1 MTTQN
6 AIAPVQTIP
15 ALDLGRQYSEIQHEI
30 DVALKGVLDSQVF
43 ILGPQVRALEEEI
56 SRYCGT
62 RFAVAVASGT
72 DALILSL
79 HALGIGRGD
88 EVIVP
93 GFSFIASADSVSMLG
108 ATPVFADIDPVTF
121 TISADEISSRVTDR
135 TRAIIA
141 VHLYGQTADMDPIL
155 QIARKNH
162 LAVIED
168 NAQAI
173 GAMYKGKKSGA
184 LGDCGCISFFPSK
197 NLGAYGDGGMIVTNS
212 EETYQ
217 RIRALRSHGSTK
229 KYLSEE
235 LGWNSRL
242 DELQAAVLRVKLRH
256 LDRWSDARTANASV
270 YDTLLDRVPG
280 VLVPTVRDCC
290 RHVFHQYTIRTKQ
303 RDLVQMQLQKR
314 GIGSTVYY
322 PTPLHLQP
330 MYSYLKYGTGTLPH
344 AERACA
350 EVLSLPIY
358 AELTRTEIEAVAD
371 AIASAMTS

>member
-15 ALDLGRQYSEIQHEI
+15 ALDLGRQYGEIQHEI

-56 SRYCGT
+56 SRYCET

-93 GFSFIASADSVSMLG
+93 AFSFIASADSVSMLG

-121 TISADEISSRVTDR
+121 TLSADEVSSRVTDR

-256 LDRWSDARTANASV
+256 LDRWSDARIANASL
-270 YDTLLDRVPG
+270 YDTQLNRVLG
-280 VLVPTVRDCC
+280 VVVPTVRDCC
-290 RHVFHQYTIRTKQ
+290 THVFHRSTPSVLNNVISSRCNCKKEELEAPYTTRLPFI
-303 RDLVQMQLQKR
+303 
-314 GIGSTVYY
+314 
-322 PTPLHLQP
+322 
-330 MYSYLKYGTGTLPH
+330 YSP
-344 AERACA
+344 CI
-350 EVLSLPIY
+350 PI
-358 AELTRTEIEAVAD
+358 
-371 AIASAMTS
+371 